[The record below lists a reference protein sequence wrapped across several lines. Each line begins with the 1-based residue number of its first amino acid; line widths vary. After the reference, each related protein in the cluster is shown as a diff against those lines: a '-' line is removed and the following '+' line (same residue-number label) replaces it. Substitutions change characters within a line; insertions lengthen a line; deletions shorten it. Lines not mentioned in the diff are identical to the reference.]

1 MRNYK
6 FSHQNFSKACQKSF
20 HVPTRTPPTEVLLLK
35 LSKGLLT
42 WLSNTCQKPGKLFF
56 FNKTASH
63 HQCPPTTPQVATIT
77 GTDVLI
83 TTTLQPPQQWR
94 SWKYPI
100 QTLSPLSTTLQ
111 EKSFQTRQLKILQKK
126 GLYHIFTALWVF
138 FLGLSDRLPY
148 HLMQFITVPDQIRYK
163 NNFRP
168 TILFYQVYL

>member
-1 MRNYK
+1 MLLYAKKQKNKTSSWTFISSFRIIFVMRNYK

-126 GLYHIFTALWVF
+126 GLYHIFTALWF
-138 FLGLSDRLPY
+138 F
-148 HLMQFITVPDQIRYK
+148 
-163 NNFRP
+163 FRS
-168 TILFYQVYL
+168 V